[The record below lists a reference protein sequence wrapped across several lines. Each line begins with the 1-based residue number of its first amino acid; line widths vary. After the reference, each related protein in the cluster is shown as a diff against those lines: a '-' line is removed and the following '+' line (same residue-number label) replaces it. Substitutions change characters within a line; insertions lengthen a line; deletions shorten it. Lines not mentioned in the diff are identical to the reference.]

1 MVTFTTLHYLSQ
13 KLISDF
19 TSKYNLTPPPVLNR
33 RRTLHTKRGRQSM
46 RKRKTSQ
53 IFGSIRYLTRARQGH
68 LRLVKI
74 QEKTVVQAYVLV
86 GSCY

>member
-1 MVTFTTLHYLSQ
+1 MC
-13 KLISDF
+13 
-19 TSKYNLTPPPVLNR
+19 
-33 RRTLHTKRGRQSM
+33 
-46 RKRKTSQ
+46 KRKTSQ